1 MRTQNH
7 NYNLVVKDIIY
18 AELSLI
24 MPEINIDR
32 SLSFMEGTQRVLDEN
47 STLEKTKDNLK
58 NIGVTRIAS
67 ITDLDRLGIPVFSSI
82 RPSAA
87 EGAISVYSGKGST
100 ETQARISSMME
111 GFERCLAEK
120 SGINENVK
128 EDVQSVE
135 VVETYDE
142 LRKENNVL
150 NPPSLLISESY
161 DPKALI
167 EWIQGWDLFK
177 NEEIFVPSNS
187 VYHPY
192 EAPGRTAKLFRSNT
206 NGLAAGN
213 TIEEAIFHGLLEVI
227 ERDALSIAEF
237 TRNPGK
243 EIILT
248 EEDGENYE
256 ILRRFTD
263 NEVDVKIWALNHDT
277 GITTVVAT
285 TDDVRLRDAALL
297 VMGAGAHLKPEIA
310 VRRALTE
317 AAQSRVVQI
326 HGAREDT
333 EREEFVRGIGYDR
346 IKRMNK
352 YWYENG
358 EKISMSELKDMS
370 KTTPAESIDVIT
382 EQLKKVTDSAIVVDL
397 SRESVPIP
405 VVRVIVPTFEMYT
418 LDRERVGNRV
428 KSGPRKKMAPHERPW
443 RKGRRR

>member
-1 MRTQNH
+1 
-7 NYNLVVKDIIY
+7 
-18 AELSLI
+18 

-32 SLSFMEGTQRVLDEN
+32 SISFMDGTQRVLDEN

-58 NIGVTRIAS
+58 SIGVTRIAS

-128 EDVQSVE
+128 DEIKAIH
-135 VVETYDE
+135 VVESYE
-142 LRKENNVL
+142 NLIKENQVVS
-150 NPPSLLISESY
+150 PQSLIIAESY
-161 DPKALI
+161 NPTALI
-167 EWIQGWDLFK
+167 EWVQGWDLLK
-177 NEEIFVPSNS
+177 NEETFVPANS

-192 EAPGRTAKLFRSNT
+192 EAPGRTLKLFRSNT

-256 ILRRFTD
+256 ILRKFTD

-277 GITTVVAT
+277 DITTVVVA
-285 TDDVRLRDAALL
+285 TDDVRLKDAALL
-297 VMGAGAHLKPEIA
+297 VMGAGTHLKPEIA

-333 EREEFVRGIGYDR
+333 DREGFVRDIGYDR

-352 YWYENG
+352 YWYEDG
-358 EKISMSELKDMS
+358 EKVSVSELKDLS
-370 KTTPAESIDVIT
+370 KTTPAESIDVID

-397 SRESVPIP
+397 SRESIPVP
-405 VVRVIVPTFEMYT
+405 VVRVIIPTFEMYT

-443 RKGRRR
+443 RKGRRK

>member
-1 MRTQNH
+1 
-7 NYNLVVKDIIY
+7 
-18 AELSLI
+18 

-32 SLSFMEGTQRVLDEN
+32 SISFMDGTQRVLDEN

-58 NIGVTRIAS
+58 SIGVTRIAS

-87 EGAISVYSGKGST
+87 EGAISVYSGKGSN

-128 EDVQSVE
+128 DEIKAIH
-135 VVETYDE
+135 VVESYE
-142 LRKENNVL
+142 NLIKENQVVS
-150 NPPSLLISESY
+150 PQSLIIAESY
-161 DPKALI
+161 NPTALI
-167 EWIQGWDLFK
+167 EWVQGWDLLK
-177 NEEIFVPSNS
+177 NEETFVPANS

-192 EAPGRTAKLFRSNT
+192 EAPGRTLKLFRSNT

-256 ILRRFTD
+256 ILRKFTD

-277 GITTVVAT
+277 DITTVVVA
-285 TDDVRLRDAALL
+285 TDDVRLKDAALL
-297 VMGAGAHLKPEIA
+297 VMGAGTHLKPEIA

-333 EREEFVRGIGYDR
+333 DREGFVRDIGYDR

-352 YWYENG
+352 YWYEDG
-358 EKISMSELKDMS
+358 EKVSVSELKDLS
-370 KTTPAESIDVIT
+370 KTTPAESIDVID

-397 SRESVPIP
+397 SRESIPVP
-405 VVRVIVPTFEMYT
+405 VVRVIIPTFEMYT

-443 RKGRRR
+443 RKGRRK

>member
-1 MRTQNH
+1 
-7 NYNLVVKDIIY
+7 
-18 AELSLI
+18 

-32 SLSFMEGTQRVLDEN
+32 SISFMDGTQRVLDEN

-58 NIGVTRIAS
+58 SIGVTRIAS

-87 EGAISVYSGKGST
+87 EGAISVYSGKGSN

-128 EDVQSVE
+128 DEIKAIH
-135 VVETYDE
+135 VVESYE
-142 LRKENNVL
+142 NLIKENQVVS
-150 NPPSLLISESY
+150 PQSLIIAESY
-161 DPKALI
+161 NPTALI
-167 EWIQGWDLFK
+167 EWVQGWDLLK
-177 NEEIFVPSNS
+177 NEETFVPANS

-192 EAPGRTAKLFRSNT
+192 EAPGRTLKLFRSNT

-256 ILRRFTD
+256 ILRKFTD

-277 GITTVVAT
+277 DITTVVVA
-285 TDDVRLRDAALL
+285 TDDVRLKDAALL
-297 VMGAGAHLKPEIA
+297 VMGAGTHLKPEIA

-333 EREEFVRGIGYDR
+333 DREGFVRDIGYDR

-352 YWYENG
+352 YWYEDG
-358 EKISMSELKDMS
+358 EKVSVSELKDLS
-370 KTTPAESIDVIT
+370 KTRPAESIDVID

-397 SRESVPIP
+397 SRESIPVP
-405 VVRVIVPTFEMYT
+405 VVRVIIPTFEMYT

-443 RKGRRR
+443 RKGRRK

>member
-1 MRTQNH
+1 
-7 NYNLVVKDIIY
+7 
-18 AELSLI
+18 

-32 SLSFMEGTQRVLDEN
+32 SLSFIDGTQRVLDEN
-47 STLEKTKDNLK
+47 STFERTKDNLK
-58 NIGVTRIAS
+58 SIGVTRIAS

-87 EGAISVYSGKGST
+87 DGAISVYSGKGNT
-100 ETQARISSMME
+100 ETQARISAMME

-120 SGINENVK
+120 SGVNENVK
-128 EDVQSVE
+128 DDVQSIHVIE
-135 VVETYDE
+135 SYYD
-142 LRKENNVL
+142 LTKENHAID
-150 NPPSLLISESY
+150 PSSLLIAESY

-167 EWIQGWDLFK
+167 EWIQGWDLLK
-177 NEEIFVPSNS
+177 NEETFIPANS

-192 EAPGRTAKLFRSNT
+192 EAPGRTVKLFRSNT

-237 TRNPGK
+237 NRNPGK

-256 ILRRFTD
+256 ILRKFTD
-263 NEVDVKIWALNHDT
+263 NEVDVKLWALTHDT
-277 GITTVVAT
+277 EITTVVAT
-285 TDDVRLRDAALL
+285 TDDARLKDAALL
-297 VMGAGAHLKPEIA
+297 VMGAGAHLKPKIA

-333 EREEFVRGIGYDR
+333 EREKFVREIGYDR

-352 YWYENG
+352 YWYEDG
-358 EKISMSELKDMS
+358 EKISMSELKDLS
-370 KTTPAESIDVIT
+370 KTTPAESIDVII
-382 EQLKKVTDSAIVVDL
+382 EQLKKVTDSAVVVDL
-397 SRESVPIP
+397 SRESVAVP
-405 VVRVIVPTFEMYT
+405 VVRVVIPTFEMYT

-428 KSGPRKKMAPHERPW
+428 KSGPRKKMAPQDRPW

>member
-1 MRTQNH
+1 
-7 NYNLVVKDIIY
+7 
-18 AELSLI
+18 

-32 SLSFMEGTQRVLDEN
+32 SISFMDGTQRVLDEN

-58 NIGVTRIAS
+58 SIGVTRIAS

-87 EGAISVYSGKGST
+87 EGAISVYSGKGSN

-128 EDVQSVE
+128 DEIKAIH
-135 VVETYDE
+135 VVESYE
-142 LRKENNVL
+142 NLIKENQVVS
-150 NPPSLLISESY
+150 PQSLIIAESY
-161 DPKALI
+161 NPTALI
-167 EWIQGWDLFK
+167 EWVQGWDLLK
-177 NEEIFVPSNS
+177 NEEPFVPANS

-192 EAPGRTAKLFRSNT
+192 EAPGRTLKLFRSNT

-256 ILRRFTD
+256 ILRKFTD

-277 GITTVVAT
+277 DITTVVVA
-285 TDDVRLRDAALL
+285 TDDVRLKDAALL
-297 VMGAGAHLKPEIA
+297 VMGAGTHLKPEIA

-333 EREEFVRGIGYDR
+333 DREGFVRDIGYDR

-352 YWYENG
+352 YWYADG
-358 EKISMSELKDMS
+358 EKVSVSELKDLS
-370 KTTPAESIDVIT
+370 KTTPAESIDVID

-397 SRESVPIP
+397 SRESIPVP
-405 VVRVIVPTFEMYT
+405 VVRVIIPTFEMYT

-443 RKGRRR
+443 RKGRRK

>member
-1 MRTQNH
+1 
-7 NYNLVVKDIIY
+7 
-18 AELSLI
+18 

-32 SLSFMEGTQRVLDEN
+32 SISFMDGTQRVLDEN

-58 NIGVTRIAS
+58 SIGVTRIAS

-87 EGAISVYSGKGST
+87 EGAISVYSGKGSN

-128 EDVQSVE
+128 DEIKAIH
-135 VVETYDE
+135 VVESYE
-142 LRKENNVL
+142 NLIKENQVVS
-150 NPPSLLISESY
+150 PQSLIIAESY
-161 DPKALI
+161 NPTALI
-167 EWIQGWDLFK
+167 EWVQGWDLLK
-177 NEEIFVPSNS
+177 NEETFVPANS

-192 EAPGRTAKLFRSNT
+192 EAPGRTLKLFRSNT

-256 ILRRFTD
+256 ILRKFTD

-277 GITTVVAT
+277 DITTVVVA
-285 TDDVRLRDAALL
+285 TDDVRLKDAALL
-297 VMGAGAHLKPEIA
+297 VMGAGTHLKPEIA

-333 EREEFVRGIGYDR
+333 DREGFVRDIGYDR

-352 YWYENG
+352 YWYADG
-358 EKISMSELKDMS
+358 EKVSVSELKDLS
-370 KTTPAESIDVIT
+370 KTTPAESIDVID

-397 SRESVPIP
+397 SRESIPVP
-405 VVRVIVPTFEMYT
+405 VVRVIIPTFEMYT

-443 RKGRRR
+443 RKGRRK

>member
-1 MRTQNH
+1 
-7 NYNLVVKDIIY
+7 
-18 AELSLI
+18 

-32 SLSFMEGTQRVLDEN
+32 SISFMDGTQRVLDEN

-58 NIGVTRIAS
+58 SIGVTRIAS

-87 EGAISVYSGKGST
+87 EGAISVYSGKGSN

-128 EDVQSVE
+128 DEIKAIH
-135 VVETYDE
+135 VVESYE
-142 LRKENNVL
+142 NLIKENQVVS
-150 NPPSLLISESY
+150 PQSLIIAESY
-161 DPKALI
+161 NPTALI
-167 EWIQGWDLFK
+167 EWVQGWDLLK
-177 NEEIFVPSNS
+177 NEETFVPANS

-192 EAPGRTAKLFRSNT
+192 EAPGRTLKLFRSNT

-227 ERDALSIAEF
+227 ERDTLSIAEF

-256 ILRRFTD
+256 ILRKFTD

-277 GITTVVAT
+277 DITTVVVA
-285 TDDVRLRDAALL
+285 TDDVRLKDAALL
-297 VMGAGAHLKPEIA
+297 VMGAGTHLKPEIA

-333 EREEFVRGIGYDR
+333 DREGFVRDIGYDR

-352 YWYENG
+352 YWYEDG
-358 EKISMSELKDMS
+358 EKVSVSELKDLS
-370 KTTPAESIDVIT
+370 KNTPAESIDVID

-397 SRESVPIP
+397 SRESIPVP
-405 VVRVIVPTFEMYT
+405 VVRVIIPTFEMYT

-443 RKGRRR
+443 RKGRRK